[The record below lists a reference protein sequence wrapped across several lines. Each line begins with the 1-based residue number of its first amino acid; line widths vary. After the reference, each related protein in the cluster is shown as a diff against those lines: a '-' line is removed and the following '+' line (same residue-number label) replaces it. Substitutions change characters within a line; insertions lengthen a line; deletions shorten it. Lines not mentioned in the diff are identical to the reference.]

1 MRFTSQPGCL
11 AACGVAVQSIIAA
24 LFQGVMCCTGSGLCL
39 YSQHIPVSQLGGVGE
54 ECTVACQPVLFDCQ
68 PNKPNGNSPL
78 EREREAHWD
87 TEEEKPRK
95 KEAVVGGGCS
105 PAHSYVRSLCRGKGG
120 RLQEQHQ
127 QAFGPWL

>member
-24 LFQGVMCCTGSGLCL
+24 LFQGVMCRTGSGLCL
-39 YSQHIPVSQLGGVGE
+39 YSQHIPVSQLWGWGVGGGE

-78 EREREAHWD
+78 ERERG
-87 TEEEKPRK
+87 TLRYRRGKTTQK
-95 KEAVVGGGCS
+95 GGGC
-105 PAHSYVRSLCRGKGG
+105 GG
-120 RLQEQHQ
+120 RMLS
-127 QAFGPWL
+127 GTLIC